1 MPSRPQPDAA
11 IAIHDLARRRWR
23 VAIALTIA
31 MVFLYFGFIALIAF
45 NKTLL
50 AKKVTEGLSLGI
62 LLGALVIIAS
72 WLLTWAYVRWANTHY
87 DTALAAIERSEAAG
101 RR

>member
-1 MPSRPQPDAA
+1 MALPRTDAA
-11 IAIHDLARRRWR
+11 TAIRELARRRWR
-23 VAIALTIA
+23 VAITLTIA

-45 NKTLL
+45 NKQLL
-50 AKKVTEGLSLGI
+50 ARKVTDGLSLGI

-72 WLLTWAYVRWANTHY
+72 WLLTWWYVRWANTHY
-87 DTALAAIERSEAAG
+87 DTALASIGRSETGG